1 MCSIN
6 GFTWGDEAL
15 GRAMNEA
22 TKHRGPDATAIYT
35 QEGIT
40 LAHNRL
46 AILDLS
52 AEANQPMHD
61 ASGRYAIVF
70 NGQIYNFKELRE
82 ELAPYPFK
90 TTGDTEVILAA
101 YTRWGKE
108 CVEHFDGMF
117 ALALWDKE
125 KKELFVARDHQGIK
139 PFFYWQKE
147 GKFIFSSE
155 IAGLLVH
162 PIPRRLNKKSFGLYL
177 QLLYPPSPEGMIEG
191 VMKLPAASRGYV
203 RSGALTF
210 ERYWN
215 ARDTKRPL
223 AAGEWR
229 ERVEKEIDES
239 VKRQLISDRPVGVY
253 LSGGIDSSVV
263 LDSVCRV
270 HKNVNTFS
278 VGFELTEEEQKEK
291 FNADFDLARRT
302 AQLYGA
308 RHHEVLFS
316 ASDAVRIFP
325 EAVAHLGEPI
335 ANPTI
340 LPMYALAQFARQ
352 TAVVVLGGDGGDE
365 LFGGYERY
373 RRSLIASMYRRF
385 TPSLLRRI
393 LASYGPFRKLNT
405 KGTERIALF
414 MAQKKSTIQ
423 RALASGVTLPPVEEV
438 FAPYLSSGSSQEFEN
453 EFMEV
458 DRQTWLADES
468 LAMTDT
474 MTMSA
479 GLEARVPLLG
489 KKVVELAAQI
499 PQSKKVSLGGT
510 KLILKKAFA
519 YRLPKYLF
527 SQPKRG
533 WFSPG
538 AKWLRAEPFRSFAQE
553 ALTAEYYAPTAALF
567 DWQEVQKMFLEHE
580 SGGYHLHLLW
590 AILTFQVWARHY
602 RVEL

>member
-1 MCSIN
+1 MN
-6 GFTWGDEAL
+6 AAL
-15 GRAMNEA
+15 
-22 TKHRGPDATAIYT
+22 KHRGPDATAVFVG
-35 QEGIT
+35 EGIT

-52 AEANQPMHD
+52 PKAGQPMHD
-61 ASGRYAIVF
+61 TSGRYTTVF

-82 ELAPYPFK
+82 ELKPYPFK

-117 ALALWDKE
+117 AFALWDKE

-139 PFFYWQKE
+139 PFFYWQGKE
-147 GKFIFSSE
+147 GFIFSSE

-177 QLLYPPSPEGMIEG
+177 QLLYPPSPETMIEG

-203 RSGALTF
+203 RNGVLSF
-210 ERYWN
+210 ERYWS
-215 ARDTKRPL
+215 ARDGGHVS
-223 AAGEWR
+223 AAGQWQ
-229 ERVEKEIDES
+229 ERVEKEIDAS

-253 LSGGIDSSVV
+253 LSGGIDSSIV

-270 HKNVNTFS
+270 RKNVDTFS
-278 VGFELTEEEQKEK
+278 VGFDLTEGEQREK
-291 FNADFDLARRT
+291 FNADFNLARRT
-302 AQLYGA
+302 AAHYGT

-316 ASDAVRIFP
+316 ASDAVAVFP

-340 LPMYALAQFARQ
+340 LPMYALAQFARK

-373 RRSLIASMYRRF
+373 RKSLMASMYQRL
-385 TPSLLRRI
+385 TPTFLRKVF
-393 LASYGPFRKLNT
+393 SVYGPFNKLNT
-405 KGTERIALF
+405 KAGVARIALF
-414 MAQKKSTIQ
+414 MAQKKNVIQ
-423 RALASGVTLPPVEEV
+423 RALAPGVELPPVGEV
-438 FAPYLSSGSSQEFEN
+438 FSPYLPPGSPGEFEN
-453 EFMEV
+453 KFMEV
-458 DRQTWLADES
+458 DRQTWLTDES
-468 LAMTDT
+468 LAMTDA
-474 MTMSA
+474 MTMSF
-479 GLEARVPLLG
+479 GLEARTPLLG
-489 KKVVELAAQI
+489 KGVVELAAGI
-499 PQSKKVSLGGT
+499 PESEKVSLWGT

-519 YRLPKYLF
+519 HRLPKYLF

-538 AKWLRAEPFRSFAQE
+538 AKWLRAEPFRSFAKE
-553 ALTAEYYAPTAALF
+553 VLTAEYYPPTAALF
-567 DWQEVQKMFLEHE
+567 NWKEIEKMFQEHE
-580 SGGYHLHLLW
+580 SGGYHLSTLW
-590 AILTFQVWARHY
+590 AILTFQVWARQY
-602 RVEL
+602 RIIL